1 MGFNVRFHHMPP
13 AQESPTSPFRLD
25 LVITFQKLFLG
36 RWTRCCCA
44 SNRMKLAKWASIYHG
59 NLRVDYPLIKPYL
72 LEAGG
77 IGGGVPLNFH
87 EVYNLRVSLMLKRT
101 PFPQQFCS
109 NSWLFGLSMLSLPL
123 IRVSLNSNGWLER
136 WRLALL
142 DQGIK
147 LGYLWNCSW
156 NPIIMVFSRK
166 MAGYLKGN
174 RSYWSETL
182 LAKLNHDC
190 GRKGT
195 W

>member
-36 RWTRCCCA
+36 RWTGCCCA

-72 LEAGG
+72 LESGG

-101 PFPQQFCS
+101 HSPS
-109 NSWLFGLSMLSLPL
+109 NSAA
-123 IRVSLNSNGWLER
+123 IRDFLAAADAEQYMIGSINSVGWLER
-136 WRLALL
+136 WRLAQGSGDQVGLL
-142 DQGIK
+142 
-147 LGYLWNCSW
+147 
-156 NPIIMVFSRK
+156 M
-166 MAGYLKGN
+166 
-174 RSYWSETL
+174 EL
-182 LAKLNHDC
+182 LVKPH
-190 GRKGT
+190 
-195 W
+195 